1 MGYMRYL
8 VGALIAL
15 LFTLYTWLGAGTI
28 SPWLRP
34 WALWMALL
42 IAEVA
47 LLLPEQRRQESLFD
61 ARQRVWRGLIRDPL
75 TWVSISLWIFLTL
88 QWLNASTFL
97 QWDSVAK
104 EWIAYFPP
112 IAAMTHP
119 DAAGILAQTPLNAA
133 SGAIILPP
141 YFDWLPRSLR
151 ADEARIMLD
160 WFIPI
165 LTAILALRHATNR
178 HTKRLIMVYVCVMTS
193 VLAIAGMLDW
203 GFGTQV
209 LCWGREAKAY
219 FFATFGYPNH
229 AACFFPAVMLVA
241 MGMLCWTY
249 EHRER
254 TRMPAWLYVLTIALC
269 AISAILSGSRAGVLF
284 VFAITGFAVV
294 YLPIRFFASWS
305 GRKRLFATL
314 SLLMAAIA
322 VMGTLVFRFY
332 VVHANQTRAQAIAQ
346 AKTEEAR
353 IAANALPAYAPMPAV
368 DAVIREIA
376 ETDWALFFENPMLM
390 RSGYQGILAL
400 RQHADY
406 PWTGAG
412 ARSFR
417 HLSETYIDRN
427 NPEEADWFKKRL
439 GIGQANVHN
448 DTLQFLAE
456 HGWIGFGLMLACCA
470 CLLWPFL
477 VDLFTSPSRT
487 QSDSVAD
494 RGWFNRLNAFFVFG
508 FLATQLI
515 AVHSFMDLVFRS
527 PACMM
532 LYGLIFVCA
541 AGFIPPRK
549 KPSPPT
555 TLPQS

>member
-8 VGALIAL
+8 VGALVAL

-47 LLLPEQRRQESLFD
+47 FLLPEQRRNESLFD
-61 ARQRVWRGLIRDPL
+61 ARRRVLRGVLCDPL
-75 TWVSISLWIFLTL
+75 MWVSVALWIFLTL

-97 QWDSVAK
+97 QWDAATKS
-104 EWIAYFPP
+104 WTMYGPP
-112 IAAMTHP
+112 LSFMTHS
-119 DAAGILAQTPLNAA
+119 DAAGILAQSPKAA
-133 SGAIILPP
+133 SGAVILPP
-141 YFDWLPRSLR
+141 YFSWLPFSLR
-151 ADEARIMLD
+151 ADEARIVLD
-160 WFIPI
+160 WFVPI
-165 LTAILALRHATNR
+165 LTAILALRHATTR
-178 HTKRLIMVYVCVMTS
+178 HTKRLVMVYVCIMTS
-193 VLAIAGMLDW
+193 VLAVAGMLDW
-203 GFGTQV
+203 LFGTQV
-209 LCWGREAKAY
+209 LCWGREAKAF

-229 AACFFPAVMLVA
+229 AACFFPAMMLVA

-254 TRMPAWLYVLTIALC
+254 TRMPAWLYIVTIAVC
-269 AISAILSGSRAGVLF
+269 AIAAILSGSRAGLIF
-284 VFAITGFAVV
+284 VFAIAAFAIV

-305 GRKRLFATL
+305 GRKRLFAFL
-314 SLLMAAIA
+314 SLVVAAVA
-322 VMGTLVFRFY
+322 VIGTLAFRFY
-332 VVHANQTRAQAIAQ
+332 VVHANQARVAAIA
-346 AKTEEAR
+346 AAVTEQER
-353 IAANALPAYAPMPAV
+353 IEANAMPSYV
-368 DAVIREIA
+368 SMPTIDAVVREIA
-376 ETDWALFFENPMLM
+376 ETDWALFFEHPMLM

-400 RQHADY
+400 RQHDAY
-406 PWTGAG
+406 PWFGAG

-417 HLSETYIDRN
+417 HLSERYIDRS
-427 NPEEADWFKKRL
+427 NPEEADWFRMRL
-439 GIGQANVHN
+439 GVGQANVHN

-470 CLLWPFL
+470 CLLWPFM
-477 VDLFTSPSRT
+477 VDFVTSPSRT
-487 QSDSVAD
+487 QSDAVAD

-515 AVHSFMDLVFRS
+515 AVHSFIDLVFRS

-541 AGFIPPRK
+541 MGFVPARRK
-549 KPSPPT
+549 
-555 TLPQS
+555 QSSVDQVA